1 MPETVQLR
9 VVSLPSDEAGRGIV
23 RIDPKVMERLGL
35 DSSGDIV
42 EIHGKKTTG
51 ARVWRG
57 QSIHAGTN
65 KIFMD
70 GLVRS
75 NAGAGIGDLVEVR
88 RIDPPAAKRV
98 VLAPAQRGVRIVA
111 EGSTVQPSLFQRP
124 VTAGDVISTAGAG
137 APQGA
142 GFPPTVMSAI
152 EAMMRSAGATQ
163 PLAPF
168 ALGEIKF
175 VVAQTTPKGIVKI
188 AKETAIEIQP
198 EAVEVMAKAPLV
210 TYEDIGGLGDAI
222 ARVREMIELP
232 IKHPELFDR
241 LGIDPPKG
249 VLLYGPP
256 GTGKTLLARA
266 VASES
271 DANFISINGPEIM
284 SKFYGESEKRLRE
297 IFEKAEQ
304 QAPTIIFIDEID
316 SIAPKREDVQG
327 EVERRVVA
335 QLLALMDGLQSRGKV
350 IVIAAT
356 NRPEALDPALRRPG
370 RFDREI
376 ELPVP
381 NRNGRKE
388 ILLIHTRG
396 MPLAKDVDLDRLAD
410 STHGA
415 VGADLAAICREAAMN
430 TLRRILPKINLDE
443 DQPLPADVLEEL
455 VVTGDDFNEA
465 QRLAE
470 PSAMREVFLEIPKVK
485 WQDIGGLE
493 AVKGELRE
501 AVEWPLKFPEKFEKV
516 GVHPPRG
523 ILLIGPPGC
532 GKTLLAKAVATESEA
547 NFIAIRGPEIFSK
560 WVGESE
566 KGIRKIFHKA
576 RQVAPSIVFFDELDS
591 LAPSRGLWQGSH
603 VYESVLNQLLAEMDG
618 MEALRN
624 VVVLGA
630 TNRPELIDKAL
641 LRPGRFDRIILVP
654 PPDKPARL
662 EILRVHTRSMP
673 LDKNVDLNQL
683 AERTKGFSGA
693 DLENLVREAGMAAI
707 RTEEKISTIS
717 NKHFEAAFQKVKPS
731 ITPEMMKAYEDMIT
745 AMSTKRDAMETPLT
759 YTT

>member
-1 MPETVQLR
+1 MPESVQLR

-23 RIDPKVMERLGL
+23 RIDPKVMERLGA
-35 DSSGDIV
+35 SSGDIV

-51 ARVWRG
+51 TRVWRG
-57 QSIHAGTN
+57 QSVHAGTN

-75 NAGAGIGDLVEVR
+75 NAGAGIGDVVEVR

-111 EGSTVQPSLFQRP
+111 EGSAVQPNLNQRP
-124 VTAGDVISTAGAG
+124 VAAGDVISTAGAG
-137 APQGA
+137 AYQGG
-142 GFPPTVMSAI
+142 GFSLF
-152 EAMMRSAGATQ
+152 EAVMRSAG
-163 PLAPF
+163 APF

-188 AKETAIEIQP
+188 TEETAIEIQP
-198 EAVEVMAKAPLV
+198 ESVEVMAKAPLV

-222 ARVREMIELP
+222 PRVREMIELP

-316 SIAPKREDVQG
+316 SIAPKREEVQG

-335 QLLALMDGLQSRGKV
+335 QLLALMDGLQARGKV

-376 ELPVP
+376 EIPVP

-443 DQPLPADVLEEL
+443 DQPLPANVLEEL
-455 VVTGDDFNEA
+455 VVTGEDFNEA

-485 WQDIGGLE
+485 WLNIGGLE
-493 AVKGELRE
+493 AVKAELRE
-501 AVEWPLKFPEKFEKV
+501 AVEWPLKFPGKFDKV
-516 GVHPPRG
+516 GIHPPRG

-566 KGIRKIFHKA
+566 KAIRKIFHKA

-591 LAPSRGLWQGSH
+591 LAPARGLWQGSH

-618 MEALRN
+618 METLRN

-683 AERTKGFSGA
+683 AERAKGFSGA

-707 RTEEKISTIS
+707 RTEEKLSTVS
-717 NKHFEAAFQKVKPS
+717 SKHFEAAFQKIKPS
-731 ITPEMMKAYEDMIT
+731 ITPEMMKAYEDMIAT
-745 AMSTKRDAMETPLT
+745 MSTKRDAMETPLT